1 MRAALAT
8 FVFVLALA
16 GCRGGESEEPPVH
29 LIHNMDV
36 QEKGKAYRK
45 DTSGLFA
52 DGRVMREPVEGTV
65 ATGSTFGAGVVV
77 TLDQLNT
84 DAHFEDGVDGK
95 DNMTFPAAVKVEGKV
110 PDTLA
115 DRGRSR
121 YQIYCAPCH
130 GATGDGQGT
139 VAGLA
144 LDGGPRLLIPP
155 PAMTSERVTGA
166 VAGRIY
172 AAIKNGVNNGNMPS
186 YASQIPVEDR
196 WAIVAYVR
204 RDLQKLPYEGGE
216 AIKDTGVITVASAEA
231 GKALYKSKIC
241 FSCHSIDGSKI
252 VGPSFK
258 GLYGSKQPTD
268 KGEVVADDAYLK
280 ESMLQPGAKIVTGFP
295 PAMPQLALTDIE
307 VQSLTLFI
315 ASLK

>member
-8 FVFVLALA
+8 FVLVFGLA
-16 GCRGGESEEPPVH
+16 GCRGGDSEEPPVH

-52 DGRVMREPVEGTV
+52 DGRVMRAPVEGTV
-65 ATGSTFGAGVVV
+65 ATGSSFGNNVVV

-95 DNMTFPAAVKVEGKV
+95 DNMTFPAAVKVGGEI

-121 YQIYCAPCH
+121 YQIYCSPCH
-130 GATGDGQGT
+130 GATGDGKGT

-144 LDGGPRLLIPP
+144 LDGGPRLTVPP
-155 PAMTSERVTGA
+155 PAMTDERVTGA

-196 WAIVAYVR
+196 WAIIAYIR
-204 RDLQKLPYEGGE
+204 RDIQKQPYEGGE
-216 AIKDTGVITVASAEA
+216 AIKDTGVITVASLEA

-280 ESMLQPGAKIVTGFP
+280 ESMLQPAAKIVTGYP
-295 PAMPQLALTDIE
+295 PAMPQLGLTDIE